1 MASLCTNLFILLYYL
16 ALFAVVAEKEEV
28 PVARD
33 IPDPLKSLE
42 KKGFSD
48 VDVAKKI
55 NQCEIAVKYQMF
67 HTLVLLAIGF
77 APTAGFRGGWRATCL
92 LFLVGMLLFSG
103 GLYSMVFWDRMG
115 HWSIVPLGGSLLMIA
130 WLSLAFN
137 AFFLDKSSVGTGI
150 PNG

>member
-1 MASLCTNLFILLYYL
+1 MVGSRWLILVAAISGCLCVGIGAMGSHSL
-16 ALFAVVAEKEEV
+16 
-28 PVARD
+28 P
-33 IPDPLKSLE
+33 KSLE
-42 KKGFSD
+42 KQGFSD
-48 VDVAKKI
+48 VEVAKKI

-77 APTAGFRGGWRATCL
+77 APAAGFRGGWRATCL
-92 LFLVGMLLFSG
+92 LFIVGMLLFSG